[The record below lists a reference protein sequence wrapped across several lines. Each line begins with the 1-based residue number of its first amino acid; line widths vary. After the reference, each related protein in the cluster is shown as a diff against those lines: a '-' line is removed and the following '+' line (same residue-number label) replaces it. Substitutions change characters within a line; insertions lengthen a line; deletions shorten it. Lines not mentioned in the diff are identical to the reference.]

1 VKEMMDFL
9 YSEVGGPLSS
19 YGIID
24 DLEASLGRIEEVFNQ
39 GTYIETWNGYVVSAG
54 GYLPEAPKMFIYE
67 DEGGLHIEGRGD
79 DISEDEWLDVIVDTG
94 SYVRN
99 ESGFYVGSDVL
110 DGRSLSI
117 ARADDRL
124 TFILAD
130 GMAKPPICLYADMLS

>member
-1 VKEMMDFL
+1 MLESL

-79 DISEDEWLDVIVDTG
+79 DLSEDPWLNVQVETG
-94 SYVRN
+94 SYARD

-110 DGRSLSI
+110 DGRTLSI
-117 ARADDRL
+117 ARAEERL
-124 TFILAD
+124 IFMLTD
-130 GMAKPPICLYADMLS
+130 GMVRPPIFLYADILS